1 MAMLKS
7 RWREIAG
14 FLAAAIIIAGGTY
27 LAFTVKEVWLNRAGA
42 LVIIAG
48 VILAASRVNEVLS
61 AKVAA
66 FVEGNFDPVFSETLV
81 SLERELNEKLSNDR
95 QRELREQIHKEMFGE
110 IGSLLEER
118 KRMFKLYEVALV
130 VIGTFLNGLG
140 DWLVCLIK

>member
-1 MAMLKS
+1 
-7 RWREIAG
+7 
-14 FLAAAIIIAGGTY
+14 
-27 LAFTVKEVWLNRAGA
+27 
-42 LVIIAG
+42 
-48 VILAASRVNEVLS
+48 
-61 AKVAA
+61 
-66 FVEGNFDPVFSETLV
+66 VFSETLV

-110 IGSLLEER
+110 IGSLLEEG